1 MFPHPKKT
9 KPSTFAFHPSFLSPL
24 PSTHHTLFYLFNSD
38 SAMALVSAAPFIA
51 LLDEPDYDLKAYALQ
66 SLDEHV
72 DQLWAEIADHIT
84 QM

>member
-1 MFPHPKKT
+1 MV
-9 KPSTFAFHPSFLSPL
+9 
-24 PSTHHTLFYLFNSD
+24 
-38 SAMALVSAAPFIA
+38 LVSAAPFIA

-84 QM
+84 QMYGRTLLSFSFDQC

>member
-1 MFPHPKKT
+1 
-9 KPSTFAFHPSFLSPL
+9 
-24 PSTHHTLFYLFNSD
+24 
-38 SAMALVSAAPFIA
+38 MALVSAAPFIA

-84 QM
+84 QMYVSTTT